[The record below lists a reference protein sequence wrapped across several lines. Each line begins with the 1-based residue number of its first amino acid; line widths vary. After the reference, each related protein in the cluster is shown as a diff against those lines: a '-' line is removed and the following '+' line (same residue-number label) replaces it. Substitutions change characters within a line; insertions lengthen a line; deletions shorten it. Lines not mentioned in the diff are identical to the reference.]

1 MSILCEKSQQE
12 KNKALQALIPGN
24 GGLDKKDT
32 NGWTGLITVA
42 FDGTTVTVKTLLD
55 KGNNGNEHAQA
66 DSANSGAKYMES
78 QSNILE
84 TLLGNDVGGK
94 GKDLNNQKI
103 LIAALLNGHAEIVK
117 LLKHYGAEE

>member
-24 GGLDKKDT
+24 DGLDKKDI
-32 NGWTGLITVA
+32 NCWTGLITVA

-55 KGNNGNEHAQA
+55 NGNNVNEQTQA
-66 DSANSGAKYMES
+66 DCANSGAGCVES

-94 GKDLNNQKI
+94 GKDLNDQKI

-117 LLKHYGAEE
+117 LLKHYGAKA

>member
-1 MSILCEKSQQE
+1 MSILFEESQQE
-12 KNKALQALIPGN
+12 KNEALQSLIPG
-24 GGLDKKDT
+24 GDDLGRKDI
-32 NGWTGLITVA
+32 NGWTGLIKVA

-55 KGNNGNEHAQA
+55 KGNNVNGQA
-66 DSANSGAKYMES
+66 LTDGINSGARCVES

-94 GKDLNNQKI
+94 GKDINNQKI

-117 LLKHYGAEE
+117 LLKHYGAK